1 MATHAKDDSLGL
13 PGWLIVVSHALPAV
27 CLLAYLVYRVPR
39 LAEIYM
45 EQGVQLPPLT
55 NAVIRFSQFA
65 ASQWSVAPALLVLM
79 LAVDTGGYVLV
90 RRLGGRP
97 AAATWSLLFLLAEAL
112 VLCALLIAVWLPMT
126 GLIEKLA
133 AAASVR

>member
-13 PGWLIVVSHALPAV
+13 PGWLIVVSHALPAI
-27 CLLAYLVYRVPR
+27 CL
-39 LAEIYM
+39 
-45 EQGVQLPPLT
+45 LPPLT